1 MIYMSKYGITE
12 VEVKSLLAY
21 QGAAQPLEGA
31 IYNYF
36 KTYEIINMLL
46 FPGIENERIRL
57 SEEERNI
64 DEEKLDYMEE
74 ILSIYQ
80 NLYSAICKYTYSKT
94 ENSEIV
100 TYRDD
105 RELTYFG
112 MQNGENDTFLSTT
125 LKPGRQNSFFQDK
138 LHLFL
143 MDFVAEGQVEYLK
156 MNEVLGKRS
165 NFQKE
170 EEILFPPFLQVSTE
184 LLPLS
189 DQERQLKGH
198 GGEPVVGKCKVIIKD
213 SNIVPEEL
221 SEADESYLHELH
233 DKIVDTKKI
242 KNAKAVWRKL
252 KSKQELGVRMVE
264 EYVEWKKWLEI
275 YLRKTF
281 SRIKYF
287 VLITEERSC

>member
-12 VEVKSLLAY
+12 VEIKSLLAY

-46 FPGIENERIRL
+46 FHGIENERIRL

>member
-105 RELTYFG
+105 RELTYLE

-125 LKPGRQNSFFQDK
+125 LNPVIQNYIFQYK

-143 MDFVAEGQVEYLK
+143 MDFFAEGQVEYLK

-198 GGEPVVGKCKVIIKD
+198 GGETVVGKCKVIIKD

>member
-1 MIYMSKYGITE
+1 MNKYGITE
-12 VEVKSLLAY
+12 SEIKSLLAY

-57 SEEERNI
+57 FEEKRNI

-74 ILSIYQ
+74 ILVIYQ
-80 NLYSAICKYTYSKT
+80 NLYSAICKYTYRRT
-94 ENSEIV
+94 ENPQIV

-112 MQNGENDTFLSTT
+112 MQDGENDTFLSTT
-125 LKPGRQNSFFQDK
+125 LKPGRQNALFQDK
-138 LHLFL
+138 IRLFL
-143 MDFVAEGQVEYLK
+143 MDFVAAGQVEYLK

-165 NFQKE
+165 AFPGE

-189 DQERQLKGH
+189 DQERRLKGH
-198 GGEPVVGKCKVIIKD
+198 GGEPVAGKCKVIIKD

-221 SEADESYLHELH
+221 SEADERYLGEVR
-233 DKIVDTKKI
+233 DKIVNPEKI
-242 KNAKAVWRKL
+242 RNAKAVWRKL
-252 KSKQELGVRMVE
+252 KLKQEPGARMVE
-264 EYVEWKKWLEI
+264 EYVEWKDELKI
-275 YLRKTF
+275 YLLRVF
-281 SRIKYF
+281 SKIKYEC
-287 VLITEERSC
+287 LHGEDDHGI

>member
-1 MIYMSKYGITE
+1 MGKYGITE
-12 VEVKSLLAY
+12 PEIKSLLAY
-21 QGAAQPLEGA
+21 QGAAQPTEGA

-36 KTYEIINMLL
+36 RTYEIINMLL

-64 DEEKLDYMEE
+64 DEGKLDYIEE

-80 NLYSAICKYTYSKT
+80 NLYSAICKYTYRRT
-94 ENSEIV
+94 ENSKIV

-105 RELTYFG
+105 RKLTYLG

-125 LKPGRQNSFFQDK
+125 LKSGRQNSFFQDK

-143 MDFVAEGQVEYLK
+143 MDFGVEGQVEYLK
-156 MNEVLGKRS
+156 MNEVLGKKS
-165 NFQKE
+165 EFQRE

-189 DQERQLKGH
+189 DQEQQLKGY
-198 GGEPVVGKCKVIIKD
+198 GGEPVAGKCKVIIKD

>member
-1 MIYMSKYGITE
+1 
-12 VEVKSLLAY
+12 
-21 QGAAQPLEGA
+21 
-31 IYNYF
+31 
-36 KTYEIINMLL
+36 MLL